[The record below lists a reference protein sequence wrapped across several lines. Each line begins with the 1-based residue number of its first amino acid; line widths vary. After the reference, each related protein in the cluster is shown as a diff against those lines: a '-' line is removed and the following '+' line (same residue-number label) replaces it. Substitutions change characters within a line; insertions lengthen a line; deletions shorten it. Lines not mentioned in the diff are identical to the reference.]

1 MGDFR
6 PNNRGGGFGG
16 NRSGGSRSFGG
27 ERRSF
32 GGGNRFGG
40 ERRSFG
46 GRDSGRGGF
55 ERRTEMHDATCSKCG
70 KECQVPFKPSG
81 SKPVLCSDCFRQS
94 GSGNSF
100 SPRSYERPQSQ
111 QTQTGISSEQFNQI
125 NSKLD
130 KILLVL
136 KELELDTDDDLELDD
151 ETPDE
156 DSKEDIETDLDL

>member
-70 KECQVPFKPSG
+70 KECQVPFKPTG

-100 SPRSYERPQSQ
+100 SPRSNERPQSQ

-130 KILLVL
+130 KILSVL
-136 KELELDTDDDLELDD
+136 SELELDSE
-151 ETPDE
+151 EDE
-156 DSKEDIETDLDL
+156 DLDEVLDEDAEDSEADKEELN